1 MEFLE
6 FEKRGYKIQE
16 KVTNVIQY
24 GDINLK
30 DIINYK
36 EGKGFGIPESKNIES
51 YYDMMEISYIILDK
65 NEDIIFESDD
75 IDELIEK
82 IKNL

>member
-36 EGKGFGIPESKNIES
+36 EGEGFGILESKNIES
-51 YYDMMEISYIILDK
+51 YYDMMEISYIILDE

-75 IDELIEK
+75 IEELIEK